1 MVLLAMKNKKTKTI
15 FKITKTV
22 AKRKKKKKKVFQ
34 IDVELIAYD
43 KRSFSKTAGML
54 SGGTCSRTVK
64 SWLPRKPN
72 NSLHYCI

>member
-1 MVLLAMKNKKTKTI
+1 MVLLAMKKIQNK
-15 FKITKTV
+15 KTV
-22 AKRKKKKKKVFQ
+22 AKKNAFH
-34 IDVELIAYD
+34 IDVGLIAYD

-72 NSLHYCI
+72 NSLYYCI

>member
-1 MVLLAMKNKKTKTI
+1 MVLLAMKKKTKL
-15 FKITKTV
+15 KKTV
-22 AKRKKKKKKVFQ
+22 AKKKTFQ
-34 IDVELIAYD
+34 IDVGLIAYD

-72 NSLHYCI
+72 NSLYYCI

>member
-1 MVLLAMKNKKTKTI
+1 MKKKNQMK
-15 FKITKTV
+15 KKTV
-22 AKRKKKKKKVFQ
+22 AKKEERNVFQ

-64 SWLPRKPN
+64 SGYWENPTIA
-72 NSLHYCI
+72 CITAYKMAGEKIYKTN

>member
-1 MVLLAMKNKKTKTI
+1 MVLLAMKKHKLNKKK
-15 FKITKTV
+15 KKTV
-22 AKRKKKKKKVFQ
+22 AKKKNAFQ
-34 IDVELIAYD
+34 IDVGLIAYD

-72 NSLHYCI
+72 NSLYYCI

>member
-1 MVLLAMKNKKTKTI
+1 MVLLAMKKKK
-15 FKITKTV
+15 FKITKKKT
-22 AKRKKKKKKVFQ
+22 AAKKKKKLFQ
-34 IDVELIAYD
+34 IDVGLIAYD

-72 NSLHYCI
+72 NSLYYCI